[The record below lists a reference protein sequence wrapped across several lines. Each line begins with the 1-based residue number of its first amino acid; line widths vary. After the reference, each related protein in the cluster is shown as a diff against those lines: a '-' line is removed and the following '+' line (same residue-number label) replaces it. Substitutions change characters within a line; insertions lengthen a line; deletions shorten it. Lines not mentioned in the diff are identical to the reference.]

1 MAEELQI
8 NANDLIAAYG
18 VEVAN
23 LTQRAVLAELR
34 AKSLHQALVETRQE
48 LANATQASVAD
59 GGALS
64 PDEPAP
70 VP

>member
-48 LANATQASVAD
+48 LANATQGSVAD
-59 GGALS
+59 GEGSVPNSGLS
-64 PDEPAP
+64 